1 MCPPGQR
8 LCYFGT
14 GLNQSAKFST
24 PLMKFC
30 KPEVACGQVLHRL
43 NLKHNPIIRDKQVV
57 SRIDAV
63 SFDGHT
69 IRAHMPRLFDDK
81 TLDESNIEADL
92 PDTQSSTYV
101 ALQSDSETDSESSN
115 YSEDSNESA
124 EIMEIISTWRDRSD
138 V

>member
-1 MCPPGQR
+1 MDDTF
-8 LCYFGT
+8 Y
-14 GLNQSAKFST
+14 
-24 PLMKFC
+24 
-30 KPEVACGQVLHRL
+30 
-43 NLKHNPIIRDKQVV
+43 
-57 SRIDAV
+57 RIDAV